1 MILVRHGG
9 DLRGRRAPLYA
20 GLAVALGLGLAAA
33 SGHGV
38 AWADSDGAGARGGPV
53 SHSDPGTDTG
63 GSAGP
68 RSPARSAPSDPAKP
82 NSAAGSAR
90 NHWGGHRSSTHGSQ
104 TAKATTHPETP
115 EDTSGPGSD
124 GASAKPSLAETAS
137 TAPPVSTAAVH
148 EPVVIDTPGR
158 GTRRA
163 ATASSGH
170 AASPPA
176 ALHTSE
182 PVSPAAKTAAVTT
195 TPRTPTPLS
204 PIARLL
210 AVPAHIVN
218 QVLELV
224 GVTTAAGTPA
234 SPVMPGPVVDLV
246 YAAFRRLENIAGLDS
261 PTAAQPVPIG
271 QPFTGSLTTP
281 TPTVAQFQNAS
292 TAEYVLGGV
301 PGGLTPFTTAD
312 GRQMTSTSILTVE
325 AAEVWV
331 TPQKQI
337 IIAYQGTTGGTNLL
351 FNPLIVVSQFFT
363 DLQGIFTKTT
373 PAAFHDSLRFA
384 RQVQAE
390 AAQQGYEP
398 DSIFVT
404 GHSLGGWEAE
414 YVAQHT
420 GMGGIGF
427 ESLGLS
433 STVPGNG
440 ADSLFVNTST
450 YGDPAGYASTDLPGL
465 QPFTS
470 YVAGGGSKPHYG
482 SIVLLGD
489 PSAQTPLTNA
499 AALWGPNIIGD
510 LIYGAIVV
518 ADVTFYHLP
527 GVQAHSLDVNPDPGV
542 VPWLDVDSGP
552 IHTGYGELTIP
563 EFLQAT
569 SAAGILVKP

>member
-1 MILVRHGG
+1 M
-9 DLRGRRAPLYA
+9 
-20 GLAVALGLGLAAA
+20 
-33 SGHGV
+33 
-38 AWADSDGAGARGGPV
+38 
-53 SHSDPGTDTG
+53 
-63 GSAGP
+63 
-68 RSPARSAPSDPAKP
+68 
-82 NSAAGSAR
+82 
-90 NHWGGHRSSTHGSQ
+90 
-104 TAKATTHPETP
+104 
-115 EDTSGPGSD
+115 
-124 GASAKPSLAETAS
+124 
-137 TAPPVSTAAVH
+137 
-148 EPVVIDTPGR
+148 
-158 GTRRA
+158 
-163 ATASSGH
+163 
-170 AASPPA
+170 
-176 ALHTSE
+176 
-182 PVSPAAKTAAVTT
+182 
-195 TPRTPTPLS
+195 
-204 PIARLL
+204 
-210 AVPAHIVN
+210 PAHIVN
-218 QVLELV
+218 QLLELV

-234 SPVMPGPVVDLV
+234 SPINPGPVVDLV

-261 PTAAQPVPIG
+261 PPAAQPVPIG
-271 QPFTGSLTTP
+271 QMFTGSLTTP

-312 GRQMTSTSILTVE
+312 GRQMTSTNILTGE
-325 AAEVWV
+325 AAKVWV

-351 FNPLIVVSQFFT
+351 FNPLIVVSQFLT
-363 DLQGIFTKTT
+363 DLEGIFTNTT

-390 AAQQGYEP
+390 AARQGYEP

-482 SIVLLGD
+482 PIVLLGD

-510 LIYGAIVV
+510 LDLRGRRGCRR
-518 ADVTFYHLP
+518 HLLSP
-527 GVQAHSLDVNPDPGV
+527 ARCA
-542 VPWLDVDSGP
+542 GP
-552 IHTGYGELTIP
+552 
-563 EFLQAT
+563 
-569 SAAGILVKP
+569 

>member
-1 MILVRHGG
+1 M
-9 DLRGRRAPLYA
+9 RAQTPPSESPIA
-20 GLAVALGLGLAAA
+20 THTAAA
-33 SGHGV
+33 
-38 AWADSDGAGARGGPV
+38 
-53 SHSDPGTDTG
+53 
-63 GSAGP
+63 
-68 RSPARSAPSDPAKP
+68 
-82 NSAAGSAR
+82 
-90 NHWGGHRSSTHGSQ
+90 
-104 TAKATTHPETP
+104 AT
-115 EDTSGPGSD
+115 
-124 GASAKPSLAETAS
+124 
-137 TAPPVSTAAVH
+137 
-148 EPVVIDTPGR
+148 I
-158 GTRRA
+158 
-163 ATASSGH
+163 AT
-170 AASPPA
+170 PA
-176 ALHTSE
+176 ADTL
-182 PVSPAAKTAAVTT
+182 VSPAARAAAVTT
-195 TPRTPTPLS
+195 TPQTPTPLS
-204 PIARLL
+204 PIARIL

-218 QVLELV
+218 RLLGLV

-234 SPVMPGPVVDLV
+234 SAVNPGPVVDLV
-246 YAAFRRLENIAGLDS
+246 YAVFRRLENLAGLDS
-261 PTAAQPVPIG
+261 PPAAQPVPIG
-271 QPFTGSLTTP
+271 QTFTGSLTTP

-312 GRQMTSTSILTVE
+312 GRQMTSTNILTGE
-325 AAEVWV
+325 AAKVWV

-351 FNPLIVVSQFFT
+351 FDPLIVVSQFFT
-363 DLQGIFTKTT
+363 DLQGIFTNTT

-398 DSIFVT
+398 DAVFVT

-440 ADSLFVNTST
+440 GDSLFVNTST
-450 YGDPAGYASTDLPGL
+450 YGDPAGYTSTDLPGL
-465 QPFTS
+465 QPFTP

-489 PSAQTPLTNA
+489 PSVQIPLINA
-499 AALWGPNIIGD
+499 AASWGPNIIAD
-510 LIYGAIVV
+510 LIFGAIVV

-527 GVQAHSLDVNPDPGV
+527 GVQAHSLGVNPDPGV
-542 VPWLDVDSGP
+542 VLWLDVDSGP
-552 IHTGYGELTIP
+552 VHTGYGDLTIP

>member
-1 MILVRHGG
+1 MARVRGADPSAIRTQELTRAVRPATEVTG
-9 DLRGRRAPLYA
+9 EERPLRPRETKFSGRFRPHPL
-20 GLAVALGLGLAAA
+20 GRPVI
-33 SGHGV
+33 
-38 AWADSDGAGARGGPV
+38 DGRFPE
-53 SHSDPGTDTG
+53 
-63 GSAGP
+63 
-68 RSPARSAPSDPAKP
+68 
-82 NSAAGSAR
+82 
-90 NHWGGHRSSTHGSQ
+90 SQ
-104 TAKATTHPETP
+104 GNTTHPETP
-115 EDTSGPGSD
+115 EDTSGQGTD
-124 GASAKPSLAETAS
+124 GESSEAAAKPSLAETPS
-137 TAPPVSTAAVH
+137 TAPLISTAAVH
-148 EPVVIDTPGR
+148 KPVVVETPGR
-158 GTRRA
+158 GARRA
-163 ATASSGH
+163 ATASSGHAASPRHRCTPASQPSGTAASPRIAAHLSRPSGH

-218 QVLELV
+218 QLLGLI

-261 PTAAQPVPIG
+261 PPAAQPVPIG
-271 QPFTGSLTTP
+271 QTFTGSLTTP

-312 GRQMTSTSILTVE
+312 GRQMTSTNILTGE
-325 AAEVWV
+325 AAKVWV

-351 FNPLIVVSQFFT
+351 FDPLIVVSQFFT
-363 DLQGIFTKTT
+363 DLQGIFTNTT

-398 DSIFVT
+398 ESIFVT

-510 LIYGAIVV
+510 LIFGAIVV
-518 ADVTFYHLP
+518 ANVTFYHLP